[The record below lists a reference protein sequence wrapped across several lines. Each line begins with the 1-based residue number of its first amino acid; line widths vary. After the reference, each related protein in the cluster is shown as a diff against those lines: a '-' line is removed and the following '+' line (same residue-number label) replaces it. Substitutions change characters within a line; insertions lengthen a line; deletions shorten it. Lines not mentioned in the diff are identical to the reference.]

1 MITYKEFQIKV
12 MADVFK
18 KQEKNTFEPA
28 LYMLTKN
35 NRRKIGP
42 IPAEMFEDK
51 DVVRD
56 TCIKM
61 NKIAG
66 SIYCCFVSECNF
78 TKVDKEECESMGID
92 FEKLGSEGLTNK
104 EADMIRKLA
113 VEGLVFNFDSINDS
127 YEINVFKKVNNTYI
141 PLQELNQ
148 ENGFQEDAVSG
159 TFTNLLS
166 K

>member
-51 DVVRD
+51 EFVKD

-61 NKIAG
+61 NRIAG
-66 SIYCCFVSECNF
+66 SIHCCFVSECNF
-78 TKVDKEECESMGID
+78 TKVDKEKCESMGID
-92 FEKLGSEGLTNK
+92 FEKLGSEGLTDK
-104 EADMIRKLA
+104 EAHMLRKLA

-127 YEINVFKKVNNTYI
+127 YEVNVFKKVNNTYM
-141 PLQELNQ
+141 PMHELNE
-148 ENGFQEDAVSG
+148 ENGFQMDTDSI
-159 TFTNLLS
+159 FSNLLS

>member
-1 MITYKEFQIKV
+1 

-18 KQEKNTFEPA
+18 KQEKNAFEPA

-51 DVVRD
+51 EVVKD

-61 NKIAG
+61 NRIAG
-66 SIYCCFVSECNF
+66 STYCCFVSECNF
-78 TKVDKEECESMGID
+78 TKVDKEACESMGID
-92 FEKLGSEGLTNK
+92 FEKLGSEGITDK
-104 EADMIRKLA
+104 EAHMLRKLA

-127 YEINVFKKVNNTYI
+127 YEVNVFKKVNNTYI
-141 PLQELNQ
+141 PIQELNQ

-159 TFTNLLS
+159 TFSNLLS